1 LIIVETCHGASLH
14 SINTIQT
21 IMKKLTPFLIILL
34 FLFSC
39 GGGNEN
45 SESKKEAKKAKP
57 EPVYLYGIC
66 IDSLDV
72 KEDYVKK
79 NEFLANILL
88 REGVNYKTID
98 QIDRNYRKV
107 FDVRKIKVGNKYT
120 FLMTR
125 DSIPT
130 AKYWIYEIDRTNYA
144 VFQLADSLAAW
155 RGEKEVITEIEHVGV
170 EIKSSLW
177 NAMAEVGCDASLI
190 LELSDIYAWTIDFF
204 GIQEGDSCK
213 VIFEKKYIAGD
224 TVPYGIGNVLAS
236 YFKNKGEGK
245 YAFSFEQNGRKEY
258 FDEKGDNLRKAFL
271 KAPLNYRRISSTFS
285 NGRMHPVYHVVRPH
299 HGVDYAAPIGTPVQ
313 AIGDGTVIAKGW
325 DNKGGG
331 NYVKIKHN
339 STYTTTYMHLKGFAK
354 GISQGCKVK
363 QGQTI
368 GYVGSTGAST
378 GPHLDFRLQK
388 NGTYIDPLKFKSP
401 SAEPVKQENM
411 ERYKAGVDSL
421 IKVLKEH

>member
-1 LIIVETCHGASLH
+1 
-14 SINTIQT
+14 
-21 IMKKLTPFLIILL
+21 MKKITPFLLALL
-34 FLFSC
+34 LLVAC
-39 GGGNEN
+39 GGGN
-45 SESKKEAKKAKP
+45 SEGGGKKEAKKKH

-72 KEDYVKK
+72 VEGKVQK
-79 NEFLANILL
+79 NEFPANILQ
-88 REGVNYKTID
+88 REGVSYNTVNH
-98 QIDRNYRKV
+98 IDRNHRDV
-107 FDVRKIKVGNKYT
+107 FDIRKIKVGNKYV
-120 FLMTR
+120 FLTTR
-125 DSIPT
+125 DSVPA

-144 VFQLADSLAAW
+144 VFQLTDSLKAW
-155 RGEKEVITEIEHVGV
+155 RGEKEVITMVEHVGV

-177 NAMAEVGCDASLI
+177 NAMADAGCDASLI

-204 GIQEGDSCK
+204 GIQPGDSCK
-213 VIFEKKYIAGD
+213 VIFEKRFISGD
-224 TVPYGIGNVLAS
+224 TVPFGIGNVLAA
-236 YFKNKGEGK
+236 YFKSGGDSK
-245 YAFSFEQNGRKEY
+245 YAFSYVQDGRKEY
-258 FDEKGDNLRKAFL
+258 FDENGDNMRKAFL
-271 KAPLNYRRISSTFS
+271 KAPLNYRRISSKFS

-299 HGVDYAAPIGTPVQ
+299 HGVDYAAPVGTPVQ
-313 AIGDGTVIAKGW
+313 SIGDGTVIAKGW

-401 SAEPVKQENM
+401 SAEPVKKENM
-411 ERYKAGVDSL
+411 EQYKVGVDSL
-421 IKVLKEH
+421 MVVLKSH

>member
-1 LIIVETCHGASLH
+1 
-14 SINTIQT
+14 
-21 IMKKLTPFLIILL
+21 MKNLTPFLILLL

-39 GGGNEN
+39 GGGNDN
-45 SESKKEAKKAKP
+45 AVSKKEGKKAKP
-57 EPVYLYGIC
+57 EPKYLYGIC
-66 IDSLDV
+66 IDSLDIA
-72 KEDYVKK
+72 EGNVKK
-79 NEFLANILL
+79 NEFLANILQ
-88 REGVNYKTID
+88 REGVSYNTVNY
-98 QIDRNYRKV
+98 IDRNHRDV
-107 FDVRKIKVGNKYT
+107 FDVRKIKVGNKYV
-120 FLMTR
+120 FLKTR

-144 VFQLADSLAAW
+144 VFQLTDSLSAW

-204 GIQEGDSCK
+204 GIQPGDSCK
-213 VIFEKKYIAGD
+213 VIFEKRYIAGD
-224 TVPYGIGNVLAS
+224 SVPFGIGKVHAA

-245 YAFSFEQNGRKEY
+245 YAFSFVQDGKKEY

-313 AIGDGTVIAKGW
+313 SIGDGTVIAKGW
-325 DNKGGG
+325 DTKGGG

-354 GISQGCKVK
+354 GVSQGAKVK

-401 SAEPVKQENM
+401 SAEPVKKEYM
-411 ERYKAGVDSL
+411 EAFKKNVDSL
-421 IKVLKEH
+421 MVVLKEH

>member
-1 LIIVETCHGASLH
+1 
-14 SINTIQT
+14 
-21 IMKKLTPFLIILL
+21 MKKITPFLILLL
-34 FLFSC
+34 FLVSC
-39 GGGNEN
+39 GGGNDDN
-45 SESKKEAKKAKP
+45 STRTSSKKCA
-57 EPVYLYGIC
+57 EPKYLYGIC

-72 KEDYVKK
+72 KEDCVKK
-79 NEFLANILL
+79 NEFLANILQ
-88 REGVNYKTID
+88 REGVSYNTVNY
-98 QIDRNYRKV
+98 IDRNCRGV
-107 FDVRKIKVGNKYT
+107 FDVRKIKVGNKYV
-120 FLMTR
+120 FLETR
-125 DSIPT
+125 DSVPT

-144 VFQLADSLAAW
+144 VFQLTDSLSAW

-177 NAMAEVGCDASLI
+177 NAMAEAGCDYSLI

-204 GIQEGDSCK
+204 GIQPGDSCK
-213 VIFEKKYIAGD
+213 AIYEKKYIAGD
-224 TVPYGIGNVLAS
+224 TVSFGIGNIYAA
-236 YFKNKGEGK
+236 YFKNNGEGK
-245 YAFSFEQNGRKEY
+245 YAFCFEQDGRKEY
-258 FDEKGDNLRKAFL
+258 FDENGDNLRKAFL

-299 HGVDYAAPIGTPVQ
+299 HGVDYAAQVGTPVQ
-313 AIGDGTVIAKGW
+313 SIGDGTVIAKGW
-325 DNKGGG
+325 DTKGGG

-401 SAEPVKQENM
+401 SAEPVKKENM
-411 ERYKAGVDSL
+411 GRFKANVDSL
-421 IKVLKEH
+421 MVVLREH

>member
-1 LIIVETCHGASLH
+1 MR
-14 SINTIQT
+14 NF
-21 IMKKLTPFLIILL
+21 TPFLILLL

-39 GGGNEN
+39 KGGDEN
-45 SESKKEAKKAKP
+45 TTTRKESRRKP
-57 EPVYLYGIC
+57 EPKYLYGIC

-72 KEDYVKK
+72 VEGNVKK
-79 NEFLANILL
+79 NEFLANILQK
-88 REGVNYKTID
+88 EGVSYNTINY
-98 QIDRNYRKV
+98 IDRNQRKV

-120 FLMTR
+120 FLMSR
-125 DSIPT
+125 DSVPQ

-144 VFQLADSLAAW
+144 VFKLTDSLSAW

-177 NAMAEVGCDASLI
+177 NAMAEAGCDASLI

-213 VIFEKKYIAGD
+213 AVFEKKYIAGD
-224 TVPYGIGNVLAS
+224 SVSFGIGNVLAA
-236 YFKNKGEGK
+236 YFKNNGEGK
-245 YAFSFEQNGRKEY
+245 YAFSYEQNGRKEY
-258 FDEKGDNLRKAFL
+258 FDENGDNMRKAFL
-271 KAPLNYRRISSTFS
+271 KAPLNYRRISSKFS

-299 HGVDYAAPIGTPVQ
+299 HGVDYAAPTGTPVQ
-313 AIGDGTVIAKGW
+313 SIGDGTVIAKGW
-325 DNKGGG
+325 DKKGGG

-339 STYTTTYMHLKGFAK
+339 STYTTTYMHLSKFGK

-401 SAEPVKQENM
+401 SAEPVKKENR
-411 ERYKAGVDSL
+411 EEYKKHIENL
-421 IKVLKEH
+421 MKILKEH

>member
-1 LIIVETCHGASLH
+1 
-14 SINTIQT
+14 
-21 IMKKLTPFLIILL
+21 MKKITPFLLLLL
-34 FLFSC
+34 FLISC
-39 GGGNEN
+39 GDSNN
-45 SESKKEAKKAKP
+45 SSKEEAKKKH

-72 KEDYVKK
+72 VEGKVQK
-79 NEFLANILL
+79 NEFPANILQ
-88 REGVNYKTID
+88 REGVSSNTVNY
-98 QIDRNYRKV
+98 IDRNHRDI
-107 FDVRKIKVGNKYT
+107 FDVRKIKVGNRYV
-120 FLMTR
+120 FLKTR

-144 VFQLADSLAAW
+144 VFQLTDSLKAW
-155 RGEKEVITEIEHVGV
+155 RGEKEVITMVEHVGV

-177 NAMAEVGCDASLI
+177 NAMADAGCDASLI

-204 GIQEGDSCK
+204 GIQPGDSCK
-213 VIFEKKYIAGD
+213 VIFEKKFIAGD
-224 TVPYGIGNVLAS
+224 TVPFGIGNVLAA
-236 YFKNKGEGK
+236 YFKSGGDSK
-245 YAFSFEQNGRKEY
+245 YAFSYVQDGRKEY
-258 FDEKGDNLRKAFL
+258 FDENGDNMRKAFL
-271 KAPLNYRRISSTFS
+271 KAPLNYRRISSKFS

-299 HGVDYAAPIGTPVQ
+299 HGVDYAAPVGTPVQ
-313 AIGDGTVIAKGW
+313 SIGDGTVIAKGW

-401 SAEPVKQENM
+401 SAEPVKKENM
-411 ERYKAGVDSL
+411 EQYKVGVDSL
-421 IKVLKEH
+421 MVVLKSH

>member
-1 LIIVETCHGASLH
+1 
-14 SINTIQT
+14 
-21 IMKKLTPFLIILL
+21 MKHLTPFLIVLL

-39 GGGNEN
+39 GGGNEGAG
-45 SESKKEAKKAKP
+45 SGKEAKKKA
-57 EPVYLYGIC
+57 EPKYLYGIC

-72 KEDYVKK
+72 KEDCVKK
-79 NEFLANILL
+79 KEFLGTILS
-88 REGVNYKTID
+88 REGVSQKTIHH
-98 QIDRNYRKV
+98 IDRNHRDV
-107 FDVRKIKVGNKYT
+107 FDVRKIKVGNKYA

-125 DSIPT
+125 DSIPQ

-144 VFQLADSLAAW
+144 VFQLTDSLSAW

-177 NAMAEVGCDASLI
+177 NAMAEAGCSADLI

-204 GIQEGDSCK
+204 GIQPGDSCK
-213 VIFEKKYIAGD
+213 VIFEKRYIAGD
-224 TVPYGIGNVLAS
+224 TVPYGIGNVYAS

-245 YAFSFEQNGRKEY
+245 YAFRFEQDGKKEY

-313 AIGDGTVIAKGW
+313 SIGDGTVIAKGW

-354 GISQGCKVK
+354 GISQGAKVK

-401 SAEPVKQENM
+401 SAEPVRQENM
-411 ERYKAGVDSL
+411 EAFKKNVDSL
-421 IKVLKEH
+421 MVVLREH

>member
-1 LIIVETCHGASLH
+1 
-14 SINTIQT
+14 
-21 IMKKLTPFLIILL
+21 MKKITPFLILL
-34 FLFSC
+34 LLLISC
-39 GGGNEN
+39 GSNPQKTNDAEAV
-45 SESKKEAKKAKP
+45 KEP
-57 EPVYLYGIC
+57 TFLYGIC
-66 IDSLDV
+66 IDSLNV
-72 KEDYVKK
+72 VEGQVQK
-79 NEFLANILL
+79 NEFLANILQK
-88 REGVNYKTID
+88 EGVSYNTVNY
-98 QIDRNYRKV
+98 IDRNCRKV
-107 FDVRKIKVGNKYT
+107 FDVRKIKVGNKYV
-120 FLMTR
+120 FLTTR

-144 VFQLADSLAAW
+144 VFQLTDSIAAW
-155 RGEKEVITEIEHVGV
+155 RGEKEVITTVEHVGV

-177 NAMAEVGCDASLI
+177 NAMAEAGCDASLI

-204 GIQEGDSCK
+204 GIQPGDSCK
-213 VIFEKKYIAGD
+213 AIFEKKYIVGD
-224 TVPYGIGNVLAS
+224 TVPYGIGNVIAS

-258 FDEKGDNLRKAFL
+258 FDENGDNLRKAFL

-299 HGVDYAAPIGTPVQ
+299 HGVDYAAPAGTPVQ
-313 AIGDGTVIAKGW
+313 SIGDGTVIAKGW
-325 DNKGGG
+325 DKKGGG

-354 GISQGCKVK
+354 GIAQGVKVK

-401 SAEPVKQENM
+401 SAEPVKKENM

-421 IKVLKEH
+421 MMVLKEH

>member
-1 LIIVETCHGASLH
+1 
-14 SINTIQT
+14 
-21 IMKKLTPFLIILL
+21 MKILTPFLIILL

-39 GGGNEN
+39 GGGDDNAV
-45 SESKKEAKKAKP
+45 SKKEGKKAKP
-57 EPVYLYGIC
+57 EPKYLYGIC
-66 IDSLDV
+66 IDSLDIT
-72 KEDYVKK
+72 EGNVKK
-79 NEFLANILL
+79 NEFLANILQ
-88 REGVNYKTID
+88 REGVSYNTVNY
-98 QIDRNYRKV
+98 IDRNHRGV
-107 FDVRKIKVGNKYT
+107 FDVRKIKVGNKYV
-120 FLMTR
+120 FLKTR

-144 VFQLADSLAAW
+144 VFQLTDSLSAW

-204 GIQEGDSCK
+204 GIQPGDSCK
-213 VIFEKKYIAGD
+213 VIFEKRYIAGD
-224 TVPYGIGNVLAS
+224 SVPFGIGKVHAA
-236 YFKNKGEGK
+236 YFKNRGEGK
-245 YAFSFEQNGRKEY
+245 YAFSFVQDGKKEY

-313 AIGDGTVIAKGW
+313 SIGDGTVIAKGW
-325 DNKGGG
+325 DTKGGG

-354 GISQGCKVK
+354 GVSQGAKVK

-401 SAEPVKQENM
+401 SAEPVKKEYM
-411 ERYKAGVDSL
+411 EAFKKNVDSL
-421 IKVLKEH
+421 MVVLKEH

>member
-1 LIIVETCHGASLH
+1 
-14 SINTIQT
+14 
-21 IMKKLTPFLIILL
+21 MKKITPFLILLL
-34 FLFSC
+34 FLVSC
-39 GGGNEN
+39 GGGNDDN
-45 SESKKEAKKAKP
+45 STKKSSKKCA
-57 EPVYLYGIC
+57 EPKYLYGIC

-72 KEDYVKK
+72 KEDCVKK
-79 NEFLANILL
+79 NEFLANILQ
-88 REGVNYKTID
+88 REGVSYNTVNY
-98 QIDRNYRKV
+98 IDRNCRGV
-107 FDVRKIKVGNKYT
+107 FDVRKIKVGNKYV
-120 FLMTR
+120 FLETR
-125 DSIPT
+125 DSVPT

-144 VFQLADSLAAW
+144 VFQLTDSLSAW
-155 RGEKEVITEIEHVGV
+155 KGEKEVITEIEHVGV

-177 NAMAEVGCDASLI
+177 NAMAEAGCDYSLI

-204 GIQEGDSCK
+204 GIQPGDSCK
-213 VIFEKKYIAGD
+213 AIYEKKYIAGD
-224 TVPYGIGNVLAS
+224 TVSFGIGNIYAA
-236 YFKNKGEGK
+236 YFKNNGEGK
-245 YAFSFEQNGRKEY
+245 YAFCFEQDGRKEY
-258 FDEKGDNLRKAFL
+258 FDENGDNLRKAFL

-299 HGVDYAAPIGTPVQ
+299 HGVDYAAPVGTPVQ
-313 AIGDGTVIAKGW
+313 SIGDGTVIAKGW
-325 DNKGGG
+325 DTKGGG

-401 SAEPVKQENM
+401 SAEPVKKENM
-411 ERYKAGVDSL
+411 ERFKANVDSL
-421 IKVLKEH
+421 MVVLREH

>member
-1 LIIVETCHGASLH
+1 
-14 SINTIQT
+14 
-21 IMKKLTPFLIILL
+21 MKNLTPFLILLL

-39 GGGNEN
+39 GGGDDNAV
-45 SESKKEAKKAKP
+45 SKKEGKKAKP
-57 EPVYLYGIC
+57 EPKYLYGIC
-66 IDSLDV
+66 IDSLDIA
-72 KEDYVKK
+72 EGNVKK
-79 NEFLANILL
+79 NEFLANILQ
-88 REGVNYKTID
+88 REGVSYNTVNY
-98 QIDRNYRKV
+98 IDRNHRGV
-107 FDVRKIKVGNKYT
+107 FDVRKIKVGNKYV
-120 FLMTR
+120 FLKTR

-144 VFQLADSLAAW
+144 VFQLTDSLSAW

-204 GIQEGDSCK
+204 GIQPGDSCK

-224 TVPYGIGNVLAS
+224 SVPFGIGKVHAA
-236 YFKNKGEGK
+236 YFKNRGEGK
-245 YAFSFEQNGRKEY
+245 YAFSFVQDGKKEY

-313 AIGDGTVIAKGW
+313 SIGDGTVIAKGW
-325 DNKGGG
+325 DTKGGG

-354 GISQGCKVK
+354 GVSQGAKVK

-401 SAEPVKQENM
+401 SAEPVKKEYM
-411 ERYKAGVDSL
+411 EAFKKNVDSL
-421 IKVLKEH
+421 MVVLKEH